1 MTTQEIAVLIS
12 IVSVCFAIYTG
23 LRGNK
28 RADTHDAERKA
39 AETATINIKLDQ
51 IGGDVRDIK
60 YDMTAIKKDVQG
72 LTERVVAVEQSAKS
86 AHHRLDTMIG
96 KERETENNE

>member
-12 IVSVCFAIYTG
+12 IVSVCFAIYSG

-28 RADTHDAERKA
+28 RADTHDAEIKA
-39 AETATINIKLDQ
+39 AEQATINIKLDQ

-60 YDMTAIKKDVQG
+60 YDMTDIKKEVQS
-72 LTERVVAVEQSAKS
+72 LTERMVAVEKSTSS
-86 AHHRLDTMIG
+86 AHKRLDFMEG
-96 KERETENNE
+96 KEREERYE